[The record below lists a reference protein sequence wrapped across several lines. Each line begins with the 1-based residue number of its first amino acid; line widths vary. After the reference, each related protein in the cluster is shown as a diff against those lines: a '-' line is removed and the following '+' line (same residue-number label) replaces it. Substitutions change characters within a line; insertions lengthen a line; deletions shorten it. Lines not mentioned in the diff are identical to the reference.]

1 METIKKT
8 LLIGIVMIR
17 NLRIG
22 FRTLSTFAVTAIITV
37 LVAAGAFAQL
47 SKLNQTTEV
56 IASHRLPAIITLS
69 ELRRDVLLMQV
80 IINELSDVSTTEKIS
95 YLKNRMRKV
104 NLHYTK
110 YEEEMSRYSKT
121 PDSNVILK
129 KVKALHNELLSQ
141 LPALYSL
148 IDNKKIE
155 NFVSLREES
164 FMPIARELRLALDEF
179 SDFQRA
185 RANENGLD
193 AKNTFIS
200 SKRLVVFSLFLS
212 VLATLVLA
220 YIYTKSLVLPLRRA
234 VAIAEKIASGDLTQE
249 IIDPAKDEA
258 ADLLR
263 ALSEMQNKLRDALS
277 RIGTSSE
284 QLASTS
290 EELNV
295 VTAHSSDTVDKQGDQ
310 ISMAASA
317 VSQLRSAIEEVAK
330 TASYTSNSVEVVN
343 QKTEAGKEKILDT
356 IKSIQLLRSDIKI
369 SGQSVRLLVSN
380 IQDISTVLEVIRS
393 IAEQTNLLALNA
405 AIEAARAGENGR
417 GFAVVADEVRALAY
431 RTQESTKD
439 IEKMLK
445 SVDEV
450 TVKTESSMNK
460 SSELSTSSLRVAE
473 DAGAAFEE
481 ILLLVNDINSQSA
494 TIASAAEEQATAAKE
509 VDTNL
514 NLIKVLSAETSEGA
528 DQTSASSIEL
538 AKLAERLNELIL
550 RFKF

>member
-1 METIKKT
+1 
-8 LLIGIVMIR
+8 MIR

-37 LVAAGAFAQL
+37 LVAAGAFTQL

-95 YLKNRMRKV
+95 YLKNRMRKI
-104 NLHYTK
+104 NLHYTE

-121 PDSNVILK
+121 PESNIILK
-129 KVKALHNELLSQ
+129 KVKALHNEMLSQ

-148 IDNKKIE
+148 VDNKKIE

-185 RANENGLD
+185 RANENGLE
-193 AKNTFIS
+193 AKSTFVS

-249 IIDPAKDEA
+249 IIDPARDEA

-263 ALSEMQNKLRDALS
+263 ALAEMQNKLRDALS
-277 RIGTSSE
+277 RIGISSE

-295 VTAHSSDTVDKQGDQ
+295 VTAHSSDTVDKQSDQ
-310 ISMAASA
+310 INMAASA

-330 TASYTSNSVEVVN
+330 TASYTSNSVEVAN
-343 QKTEAGKEKILDT
+343 KKTVAGKEKILDT
-356 IKSIQLLRSDIKI
+356 INSIKLLRSDIKI
-369 SGQSVRLLVSN
+369 SGQSVRQLVNN
-380 IQDISTVLEVIRS
+380 IKDISTVLEVIRS

-450 TVKTESSMNK
+450 TAKTESSMNK

-494 TIASAAEEQATAAKE
+494 TIASAAEEQATVAKE

-514 NLIKVLSAETSEGA
+514 NLIKVLSSETSEGA
-528 DQTSASSIEL
+528 DQTSASSTEL
-538 AKLAERLNELIL
+538 AKLADRLNELIL
-550 RFKF
+550 RFKL

>member
-1 METIKKT
+1 
-8 LLIGIVMIR
+8 MIR

-95 YLKNRMRKV
+95 YLKNRMRKI
-104 NLHYTK
+104 NLHYTE
-110 YEEEMSRYSKT
+110 YEEEMSHYSKT
-121 PDSNVILK
+121 PESNIILK
-129 KVKALHNELLSQ
+129 KVKALHNEMLSQ
-141 LPALYSL
+141 LPDLYSL
-148 IDNKKIE
+148 VDNKKIE

-185 RANENGLD
+185 RANENGLE
-193 AKNTFIS
+193 AKSTFVS

-249 IIDPAKDEA
+249 IIDPARDEA
-258 ADLLR
+258 ADLVR
-263 ALSEMQNKLRDALS
+263 ALAEMQNKLRDALS

-295 VTAHSSDTVDKQGDQ
+295 VTAHSSDTVDKQSDQ
-310 ISMAASA
+310 INMAASA

-330 TASYTSNSVEVVN
+330 TASYTSNSVEVAN
-343 QKTEAGKEKILDT
+343 KKTVAGKEKILDT
-356 IKSIQLLRSDIKI
+356 INSIKLLRSDIKI
-369 SGQSVRLLVSN
+369 SGQSVRQLVNN
-380 IQDISTVLEVIRS
+380 IKDISTVLEVIRS

-494 TIASAAEEQATAAKE
+494 TIASASEEQATVAKE

-514 NLIKVLSAETSEGA
+514 NLIKVLSSETSEGA
-528 DQTSASSIEL
+528 DQTSASSTEL
-538 AKLAERLNELIL
+538 AKLADRLNELIL
-550 RFKF
+550 RFKL

>member
-1 METIKKT
+1 
-8 LLIGIVMIR
+8 MIR

-95 YLKNRMRKV
+95 YLKNRMRKI
-104 NLHYTK
+104 NLHYTE
-110 YEEEMSRYSKT
+110 YEEEMSHYSKT
-121 PDSNVILK
+121 PESNIILK
-129 KVKALHNELLSQ
+129 KVKALHNEMLSQ

-148 IDNKKIE
+148 VDNKKIE

-179 SDFQRA
+179 SDFQRT
-185 RANENGLD
+185 RANENGLE
-193 AKNTFIS
+193 AKSTFVS

-249 IIDPAKDEA
+249 IIDPARDEA
-258 ADLLR
+258 ADLVR
-263 ALSEMQNKLRDALS
+263 ALAEMQNKLRDALS

-295 VTAHSSDTVDKQGDQ
+295 VTAHSSDTVDKQSDQ
-310 ISMAASA
+310 INMAASA

-330 TASYTSNSVEVVN
+330 TASYTSNSVEVAN
-343 QKTEAGKEKILDT
+343 KKTVAGKEKILDT
-356 IKSIQLLRSDIKI
+356 INSIKLLRSDIKI
-369 SGQSVRLLVSN
+369 SGQSVRQLVNN
-380 IQDISTVLEVIRS
+380 IKDISTVLEVIRS

-494 TIASAAEEQATAAKE
+494 TIASAAEEQATVAKE

-514 NLIKVLSAETSEGA
+514 NLIKVLSSETSEGA
-528 DQTSASSIEL
+528 DQTSASSTEL
-538 AKLAERLNELIL
+538 AKLADRLNELIL
-550 RFKF
+550 RFKL

>member
-1 METIKKT
+1 
-8 LLIGIVMIR
+8 MIR

-95 YLKNRMRKV
+95 YLKNRMRKI
-104 NLHYTK
+104 NLHYTE

-121 PDSNVILK
+121 PESNIILK
-129 KVKALHNELLSQ
+129 KVKALHNEMLSQ

-148 IDNKKIE
+148 VDNKKIE

-185 RANENGLD
+185 RANENGLE
-193 AKNTFIS
+193 AKSTFVS

-249 IIDPAKDEA
+249 IIDPARDEA

-263 ALSEMQNKLRDALS
+263 ALAEMQNKLRDALS
-277 RIGTSSE
+277 RIGISSE

-295 VTAHSSDTVDKQGDQ
+295 VTAHSSDTVDKQSDQ
-310 ISMAASA
+310 INMAASA

-330 TASYTSNSVEVVN
+330 TASYTSNSVEVAN
-343 QKTEAGKEKILDT
+343 KKTVAGKEKILDT
-356 IKSIQLLRSDIKI
+356 INSIKLLRSDIKI
-369 SGQSVRLLVSN
+369 SGQSVRQLVNN
-380 IQDISTVLEVIRS
+380 IKDISTVLEVIRS

-450 TVKTESSMNK
+450 TAKTESSMNK

-494 TIASAAEEQATAAKE
+494 TIASAAEEQATVAKE

-514 NLIKVLSAETSEGA
+514 NLIKVLSSETSEGA
-528 DQTSASSIEL
+528 DQTSASSTEL
-538 AKLAERLNELIL
+538 AKLADRLNELIL
-550 RFKF
+550 RFKL

>member
-1 METIKKT
+1 
-8 LLIGIVMIR
+8 MIR

-95 YLKNRMRKV
+95 YLKNRMRKI
-104 NLHYTK
+104 NLHYTE

-121 PDSNVILK
+121 PESNIILK
-129 KVKALHNELLSQ
+129 KVKALHNEMLSQ

-148 IDNKKIE
+148 VDNKKIE

-185 RANENGLD
+185 RANENGLE
-193 AKNTFIS
+193 AKSTFVS

-249 IIDPAKDEA
+249 IIDPARDEA

-263 ALSEMQNKLRDALS
+263 ALAEMQNKLRDALS

-295 VTAHSSDTVDKQGDQ
+295 VTAHSSDTVDKQSDQ
-310 ISMAASA
+310 INMAASA

-330 TASYTSNSVEVVN
+330 TASYTSNSVEVAN
-343 QKTEAGKEKILDT
+343 KKTVAGKEKILDT
-356 IKSIQLLRSDIKI
+356 INSIKLLRSDIKI
-369 SGQSVRLLVSN
+369 SGQSVRQLVNN
-380 IQDISTVLEVIRS
+380 IKDISTVLEVIRS

-494 TIASAAEEQATAAKE
+494 TIASAAEEQATVAKE

-514 NLIKVLSAETSEGA
+514 NLIKVLSSETSEGA
-528 DQTSASSIEL
+528 DQTSASSTEL
-538 AKLAERLNELIL
+538 AKLADRLNELIL
-550 RFKF
+550 RFKL

>member
-1 METIKKT
+1 
-8 LLIGIVMIR
+8 MIR

-95 YLKNRMRKV
+95 YLKNRMRKI
-104 NLHYTK
+104 NLHYTE

-121 PDSNVILK
+121 PESNIILK
-129 KVKALHNELLSQ
+129 KVKALHNEMLSQ

-148 IDNKKIE
+148 VDNKKIE

-185 RANENGLD
+185 RANENGLE
-193 AKNTFIS
+193 AKSTFVS

-249 IIDPAKDEA
+249 IIDPARDEA
-258 ADLLR
+258 ADLVR
-263 ALSEMQNKLRDALS
+263 ALAEMQNKLRDALS
-277 RIGTSSE
+277 RIGISSE

-295 VTAHSSDTVDKQGDQ
+295 VTAHSSDTVDKQSDQ
-310 ISMAASA
+310 INMAASA

-330 TASYTSNSVEVVN
+330 TASYTSNSVEVAN
-343 QKTEAGKEKILDT
+343 KKTVAGKEKILDT
-356 IKSIQLLRSDIKI
+356 INSIKLLRSDIKI
-369 SGQSVRLLVSN
+369 SGQSVRQLVNN
-380 IQDISTVLEVIRS
+380 IKDISTVLEVIRS

-494 TIASAAEEQATAAKE
+494 TIASAAEEQATVAKE

-514 NLIKVLSAETSEGA
+514 NLIKVLSSETSEGA
-528 DQTSASSIEL
+528 DQTSASSTEL
-538 AKLAERLNELIL
+538 AKLADRLNELIL
-550 RFKF
+550 RFKL

>member
-1 METIKKT
+1 
-8 LLIGIVMIR
+8 MIR

>member
-1 METIKKT
+1 
-8 LLIGIVMIR
+8 MIR

-95 YLKNRMRKV
+95 YLKNRMRKI
-104 NLHYTK
+104 NLHYTE
-110 YEEEMSRYSKT
+110 YEEEMSHYSKT
-121 PDSNVILK
+121 PESNIILK
-129 KVKALHNELLSQ
+129 KVKALHNEMLSQ
-141 LPALYSL
+141 LPDLYSL
-148 IDNKKIE
+148 VDNKKIE

-185 RANENGLD
+185 RANENGLE
-193 AKNTFIS
+193 AKSTFVS

-249 IIDPAKDEA
+249 IIDPARDEA
-258 ADLLR
+258 ADLVR
-263 ALSEMQNKLRDALS
+263 ALAEMQNKLRDALS

-295 VTAHSSDTVDKQGDQ
+295 VTAHSSDTVDKQSDQ
-310 ISMAASA
+310 INMAASA

-330 TASYTSNSVEVVN
+330 TASYTSNSVEVAN
-343 QKTEAGKEKILDT
+343 KKTVAGKEKILDT
-356 IKSIQLLRSDIKI
+356 INSIKLLRSDIKI
-369 SGQSVRLLVSN
+369 SGQSVRQLVNN
-380 IQDISTVLEVIRS
+380 IKDISTVLEVIRS

-494 TIASAAEEQATAAKE
+494 TIASAAEEQATVAKE

-514 NLIKVLSAETSEGA
+514 NLIKVLSSETSEGA
-528 DQTSASSIEL
+528 DQTSASSTEL
-538 AKLAERLNELIL
+538 AKLADRLNELIL
-550 RFKF
+550 RFKL

>member
-104 NLHYTK
+104 NLHYTE

-330 TASYTSNSVEVVN
+330 TASYTSNTVEVAN

-460 SSELSTSSLRVAE
+460 SSELSTTSLRVAE